1 MADGV
6 RSFVASGEADYN
18 STILGHRDRDWKMTI
33 KGKSTLLSG
42 VLFIAALG
50 TAVAQETRDDEA
62 DVILTIERQ
71 WEADERGD
79 KDWIDTMLVEE
90 FTGWPKE
97 APAPRSKGSTK
108 MWDRF
113 SDDQGKTIA
122 HELYFQN
129 IVVHGDVAIAHY
141 LYTSAY
147 EEKEKKKV
155 EVNNGRYTDILVRT
169 DDGWKFIAW
178 HGGDDE

>member
-1 MADGV
+1 
-6 RSFVASGEADYN
+6 
-18 STILGHRDRDWKMTI
+18 MTI
-33 KGKSTLLSG
+33 NHKLTFLITG
-42 VLFIAALG
+42 FFAIASSPAI
-50 TAVAQETRDDEA
+50 AQGSADDEA
-62 DVILTIERQ
+62 NVILTIERQ
-71 WEADERGD
+71 WAAEQNGDEEWLDTLLVD
-79 KDWIDTMLVEE
+79 K
-90 FTGWPKE
+90 FSGWPKN
-97 APAPRSKGSTK
+97 APAPRSKSSTK

-113 SDDQGKTIA
+113 NDDQGKTIE

-147 EEKEKKKV
+147 EDKEKKV

-178 HGGDDE
+178 HGGDDK

>member
-1 MADGV
+1 MTINGKFILLISGIFA
-6 RSFVASGEADYN
+6 VASAPA
-18 STILGHRDRDWKMTI
+18 
-33 KGKSTLLSG
+33 
-42 VLFIAALG
+42 IAQDSA
-50 TAVAQETRDDEA
+50 DDEA
-62 DVILTIERQ
+62 EVILTIERQ
-71 WEADERGD
+71 WAAEQTGD
-79 KDWIDTMLVEE
+79 KEWPDKLLVDK
-90 FTGWPKE
+90 FSGWPSN
-97 APAPRSKGSTK
+97 APAPRSKASTK

-113 SDDQGKTIA
+113 DDSQGKTIE

-141 LYTSAY
+141 LYTNAY
-147 EEKEKKKV
+147 QDKEKKKV